1 MTSSL
6 KTGKT
11 IRLWFSNELIAE
23 MERRRGEKSVGDFI
37 DAMLRR
43 ELGLE
48 PAAPGEGF

>member
-1 MTSSL
+1 MV
-6 KTGKT
+6 KKI
-11 IRLWFSNELIAE
+11 IRIWLTRELIAE
-23 MERRRGEKSVGDFI
+23 MERRRGEKSVDDFI

>member
-1 MTSSL
+1 M
-6 KTGKT
+6 KPGKT
-11 IRLWFSNELIAE
+11 IRLWFSNKLIAE
-23 MERRRGEKSVGDFI
+23 MERRRGEKSVDDFI